1 MQKVNDIR
9 GLFQEK
15 LASKDFVIDK
25 SGVKTIDLIGMSFF
39 ADESAI
45 FGTVNEDWNR
55 RELAWY
61 ESMSLNV
68 NDIEE
73 PIPAIWKHVA
83 TKDGQINSNY
93 GWCIFSKENHE
104 QYLSVV
110 NELTLNPDSR
120 RGQMIYTRPT
130 MHTDCSRNGMSD
142 FICTAYT
149 QHYIRNGKLI
159 THYVMRSSDAIMG
172 YKGDRAW
179 AGYVHASL
187 ASDLSIEQGDIIWT
201 ASSLHIYSRHFYLL
215 DNINYSAPK

>member
-1 MQKVNDIR
+1 MYAVSNIR
-9 GLFQEK
+9 NLFKEK
-15 LASKDFVIDK
+15 LKSEDFVIDK
-25 SGVKTIDLIGMSFF
+25 SGVKTIDLIGMSFI
-39 ADESAI
+39 ADETAI

-73 PIPAIWKHVA
+73 PIPAIWKQVA
-83 TKDGQINSNY
+83 TEDGWINSNY

-104 QYLSVV
+104 QYLNVV
-110 NELTLNPDSR
+110 KELTFNPDSR

-130 MHTDCSRNGMSD
+130 MHEDCKRNGMSD

-159 THYVMRSSDAIMG
+159 TQYVMRSNDAIMG

-179 AGYVHASL
+179 AGHVHKWL
-187 ASDLSIEQGDIIWT
+187 AADLGVEEGDIIWT
-201 ASSLHIYSRHFYLL
+201 VSSLHVYERHFNL
-215 DNINYSAPK
+215 IK